1 MAYLDSTTGLT
12 YASVVLMAVLRLWSG
27 LEYNNRGVLMYD
39 YTFWLPKVGII
50 VSEVSIIAYH
60 AQVLIFSC
68 LGKLGSLRIPNQC

>member
-1 MAYLDSTTGLT
+1 
-12 YASVVLMAVLRLWSG
+12 MAVLRLWSG

-50 VSEVSIIAYH
+50 VSEVLIAAYH